1 MTVIQTL
8 KDIIT
13 IATTLVE
20 TVDRLKKREEKVP
33 TSSEHAQKTE
43 TPQKTDL

>member
-20 TVDRLKKREEKVP
+20 AVDRLKKREDKPKDIEEP
-33 TSSEHAQKTE
+33 RSE
-43 TPQKTDL
+43 D